1 MKNIILATT
10 LAFLTLT
17 GCKSTESVKYVDREV
32 LVPKIVVEYCGA
44 DIIKKC
50 NKIINSNKDLVECFL
65 FNESKIDEANAII
78 KLCKKKIERLKEKEE
93 E

>member
-1 MKNIILATT
+1 MNKLILATMV
-10 LAFLTLT
+10 ASIILT
-17 GCKSTESVKYVDREV
+17 GCKSTESVKYVDREIM
-32 LVPKIVVEYCGA
+32 VPKIIVEYCGA

-50 NKIINSNKDLVECFL
+50 SKLIKNNKDLIECYII
-65 FNESKIDEANAII
+65 NDSKIDEANAII